1 MGWDSFGLPAE
12 QHAIA
17 TGVHPRITT
26 EQAIDRFRAQLMRFG
41 FSYDWQR
48 ELATTNRDYY
58 KWTQWIFLKIFNSW
72 FDPTA
77 AGEDERRRPHV
88 GKARP
93 IESLR
98 QELAAGRWR
107 VDAELNIVA
116 AASAARSSGRS
127 WTELSPAEQRQVID
141 QQRLAYLDEVPVN
154 WCPMLG
160 TVLANEEVTSE
171 GRSERGDHPV
181 YRKPLKQWM
190 LRITRYCERL
200 IDDIDTVEWPEAIKS
215 MQRNWVGR
223 SAGAEVDFPLARP
236 VPGLS
241 PHVRVF
247 TTRPDTLYGA
257 TYMVLA
263 PEHPLAAALIPAGQA
278 QGQAVREYIAAA
290 RSRSELER
298 TTANREK
305 TGVFSGGY
313 AINPVNGR
321 EIPIWIADYVLTG
334 YGTGAIMAVPAH
346 DDRDFEFAR
355 RFSLPVVPV
364 VRPPDE
370 WLAAHARLEAGPV
383 RTPAAVLADTED
395 RFYSRCVDAAYTG
408 DGTAI
413 NSGEFD
419 GLPSDTFK
427 QRITSW
433 LQSRGLG
440 RAAVHY
446 KLRDWLFSRQRYW
459 GEPFPLLHG
468 PDGEIVA
475 LGEDELPVDLPHME
489 DFKPDASEDPNA
501 PPRPPLGKAREWS
514 VVQRSG
520 RAYARELNTM
530 PQWAGSCWYYLRFV
544 DPHNPRRPWNPD
556 AERYWLNV
564 DQYVGGAEHAV
575 LHLLYARFW
584 HKVLFDLGEVST
596 VEPFQRLFN
605 QGLIL
610 SHAYRDRRG
619 MTLGVDRVEQR
630 AEKFYDRQTGEEV
643 QQIVAKMSKALKN
656 VVNPDDILDEFG
668 ADTFRLY
675 EMYMGP
681 LDAAKPWNTRDIPGL
696 SRFLNRVW
704 RLAVDEVSAGLSPAL
719 QDVEPDPPLQRLLH
733 QLIRKVTDDI
743 EAFKF
748 NTAIAEMISFTNE
761 MTSRPVRPRSVLKT
775 FILLL
780 SPLAPHIA
788 EELWQRLGHERSLSR
803 EPWPAYDPDLA
814 RDVQVEIPVQV
825 NGKVRARIAIAAGAA
840 DDAIRQAAL
849 ADPAVQKA
857 IAGHHVSKVIVKPSI
872 VNVVVS

>member
-1 MGWDSFGLPAE
+1 
-12 QHAIA
+12 
-17 TGVHPRITT
+17 
-26 EQAIDRFRAQLMRFG
+26 
-41 FSYDWQR
+41 
-48 ELATTNRDYY
+48 
-58 KWTQWIFLKIFNSW
+58 
-72 FDPTA
+72 
-77 AGEDERRRPHV
+77 
-88 GKARP
+88 
-93 IESLR
+93 
-98 QELAAGRWR
+98 
-107 VDAELNIVA
+107 
-116 AASAARSSGRS
+116 
-127 WTELSPAEQRQVID
+127 
-141 QQRLAYLDEVPVN
+141 
-154 WCPMLG
+154 
-160 TVLANEEVTSE
+160 
-171 GRSERGDHPV
+171 
-181 YRKPLKQWM
+181 
-190 LRITRYCERL
+190 
-200 IDDIDTVEWPEAIKS
+200 
-215 MQRNWVGR
+215 
-223 SAGAEVDFPLARP
+223 
-236 VPGLS
+236 
-241 PHVRVF
+241 
-247 TTRPDTLYGA
+247 
-257 TYMVLA
+257 
-263 PEHPLAAALIPAGQA
+263 
-278 QGQAVREYIAAA
+278 
-290 RSRSELER
+290 
-298 TTANREK
+298 
-305 TGVFSGGY
+305 
-313 AINPVNGR
+313 
-321 EIPIWIADYVLTG
+321 
-334 YGTGAIMAVPAH
+334 
-346 DDRDFEFAR
+346 
-355 RFSLPVVPV
+355 
-364 VRPPDE
+364 
-370 WLAAHARLEAGPV
+370 
-383 RTPAAVLADTED
+383 
-395 RFYSRCVDAAYTG
+395 
-408 DGTAI
+408 
-413 NSGEFD
+413 
-419 GLPSDTFK
+419 
-427 QRITSW
+427 
-433 LQSRGLG
+433 
-440 RAAVHY
+440 
-446 KLRDWLFSRQRYW
+446 
-459 GEPFPLLHG
+459 
-468 PDGEIVA
+468 
-475 LGEDELPVDLPHME
+475 
-489 DFKPDASEDPNA
+489 
-501 PPRPPLGKAREWS
+501 
-514 VVQRSG
+514 
-520 RAYARELNTM
+520 
-530 PQWAGSCWYYLRFV
+530 
-544 DPHNPRRPWNPD
+544 
-556 AERYWLNV
+556 
-564 DQYVGGAEHAV
+564 